1 MNQNEIDAYRKIA
14 APSTLKERIVNETKR
29 QRKKFHI
36 NAGICYGVAALCA
49 AVILVFT
56 FYPTSKTVLYYN
68 SDALKTDAV
77 AVAEMAMSPY
87 VRASHQ
93 EVLIPLTLS
102 TDTKTEVSVSK
113 GFIVIDGKDM
123 GQKAEIKKDTDF
135 FWSVSIL
142 GNNEEYS
149 ISIDSKKEKSTYCI
163 SKNET
168 DGFFIKKVN

>member
-14 APSTLKERIVNETKR
+14 APSTLKERIVSEAEKETK
-29 QRKKFHI
+29 KFRTH
-36 NAGICYGVAALCA
+36 ASICYGVAALCA
-49 AVILVFT
+49 AIVLVFT
-56 FYPTSKTVLYYN
+56 FYPTSKTALYYN

-77 AVAEMAMSPY
+77 AVAEMAVSPY
-87 VRASHQ
+87 VRTAHQ

-123 GQKAEIKKDTDF
+123 GQKIEIKEDTDF
-135 FWSVSIL
+135 FWSVSIN
-142 GNNEEYS
+142 GDTKEYS
-149 ISIDSKKEKSTYCI
+149 IKVDSKKEKSTYCI